1 LANITGIKIIEVND
15 DEMGSFYSNPT
26 INQFGLPRNSYVV
39 FRLGAHDNDLV
50 GPYLWNG
57 ECYSEVRYQKFES
70 EMFGCIKPKDPYQI
84 AYFDSLLRNQLTI
97 CTGPAGSGKSQ
108 IAMAYAFQELD
119 KGRISKIVI
128 FCNPYIAKDAMKF
141 GFLPGTKTD
150 KLLETSIG
158 SILISKIGSR
168 DIVEEM
174 INREQIILMPIGDCR
189 GYEVPKDSF
198 VYFTESQN
206 TSRYLMKLFL
216 QRTNDECKIVI
227 EGDERQQDS
236 SVFENGY
243 NGLTRA
249 IEVFVGEEYAGHVQ
263 LQNNYRG
270 RISRKAEE
278 ISS

>member
-1 LANITGIKIIEVND
+1 MANISGIRTIEVND
-15 DEMGSFYSNPT
+15 DTMGAFYSNPT
-26 INQFGLPRNSYVV
+26 LNQFGLLPNTYLVLRTS
-39 FRLGAHDNDLV
+39 LDDLV
-50 GPYLWNG
+50 GPYLWTG
-57 ECYSEVRYQKFES
+57 AEHQQVKYQKFES
-70 EMFGCIKPKDPYQI
+70 RMFGAIKPMSNDPYQI
-84 AYFDSLLRNQLTI
+84 AYFDSLLRNQMTI

-108 IAMAYAFQELD
+108 IAMAYAFQELE

-168 DIVEEM
+168 ITVEEM
-174 INREQIILMPIGDCR
+174 IAKEQIILMPMGDCR
-189 GYEVPKDSF
+189 GYEVPSDSF
-198 VYFTESQN
+198 VYFTEAQN

-236 SVFENGY
+236 AAFENGF
-243 NGLTRA
+243 NGLARA
-249 IEVFVGEEYAGHVQ
+249 IEVFVGEEYAGHIQ
-263 LQNNYRG
+263 LKNNYRG

-278 ISS
+278 ITA